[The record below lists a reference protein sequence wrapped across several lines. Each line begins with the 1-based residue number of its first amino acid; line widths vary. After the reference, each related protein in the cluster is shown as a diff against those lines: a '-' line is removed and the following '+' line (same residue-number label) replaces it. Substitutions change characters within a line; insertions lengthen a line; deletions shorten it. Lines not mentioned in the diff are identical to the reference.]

1 MTEPEHQDP
10 HQDHRVGVYN
20 RMMERVRHTL
30 ENAEHSAR
38 PTLEHAI
45 ERARARAVELGETT
59 REDAGGVAD
68 FLRRDLSEMGRY
80 VNETGKEYSDWF
92 HMDVELIEAKL
103 LDLFTSVADQ
113 TKLELAQ
120 WAAQANDSGGYRS
133 GEITAAGTLECTSC
147 AEQLTFAK
155 AGRIPLCPNCQ
166 DDEFTRLSR

>member
-1 MTEPEHQDP
+1 
-10 HQDHRVGVYN
+10 V
-20 RMMERVRHTL
+20 
-30 ENAEHSAR
+30 AR
-38 PTLEHAI
+38 QVATTSLP
-45 ERARARAVELGETT
+45 RNVDETT
-59 REDAGGVAD
+59 AAY
-68 FLRRDLSEMGRY
+68 GR
-80 VNETGKEYSDWF
+80 